1 MSLET
6 PVRRIPASPSVLLT
20 TRHEALVSAYLADR
34 TPESTFPSVYRL
46 AREVV
51 RRQGHLELYQS
62 TS

>member
-6 PVRRIPASPSVLLT
+6 PVRRIPASTTILLT
-20 TRHEALVSAYLADR
+20 SRHEALVSAYLADR
-34 TPESTFPSVYRL
+34 TPASDLPSVYRL